1 MTRPAE
7 PRPRPG
13 RLAALLA
20 CAAIAAVAGGVGC
33 NARRSASGGGSTS
46 PKAEQARRQA
56 EAAAVGGA
64 KAAAE
69 FAAHHTGGPIV
80 ATSVQGPP
88 TAPRP
93 PAAPPGPSVTA
104 RPAPAPPRPADEP
117 VIRERVS
124 SELPHP
130 TEQEAEKDALE
141 QAQRRIEEKLAE
153 LDPPVRHRPTLAEV
167 KANYLRKDSR
177 HPRRLTEEQKKA
189 YEKTFADAGLKY
201 DLDSLV
207 FVDYEVT
214 VSAEQVRE
222 LRAQDRVLLGLK
234 VFAGVAAAALA
245 GFLFLRID
253 EWTKGY
259 LTSWLAVAAVA
270 LAGGAAA
277 TLALV

>member
-1 MTRPAE
+1 MAMTRPAE

-20 CAAIAAVAGGVGC
+20 CAALVAVAGGVGC
-33 NARRSASGGGSTS
+33 NARRSAGGGSTS
-46 PKAEQARRQA
+46 AKAEQARRQA

-69 FAAHHTGGPIV
+69 FAARNNTDGPIV
-80 ATSVQGPP
+80 AVSVQGPP
-88 TAPRP
+88 TNPRP
-93 PAAPPGPSVTA
+93 PAPPPPSGPSMTT
-104 RPAPAPPRPADEP
+104 RPTPAPPRPVEEP

-130 TEQEAEKDALE
+130 TAAEAEKDALE

-153 LDPPVRHRPTLAEV
+153 LDPPVRHRPTVAEV
-167 KANYLRKDSR
+167 KARYLRKDSLQ
-177 HPRRLTEEQKKA
+177 PRPLSAEQKEEYA
-189 YEKTFADAGLKY
+189 RARLRTD
-201 DLDSLV
+201 LV
-207 FVDYEVT
+207 FVDCEVT

-234 VFAGVAAAALA
+234 VIGGVAAAALA
-245 GFLFLRID
+245 GFLFLRLD

-259 LTSWLAVAAVA
+259 LTSWLAVAAFA
-270 LAGGAAA
+270 LAGGVAA